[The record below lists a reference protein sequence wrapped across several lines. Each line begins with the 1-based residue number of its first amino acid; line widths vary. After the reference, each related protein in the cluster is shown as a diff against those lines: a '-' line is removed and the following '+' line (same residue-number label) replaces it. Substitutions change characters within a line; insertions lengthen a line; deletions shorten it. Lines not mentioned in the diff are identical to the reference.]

1 MGSKTC
7 ISDEAIVAYIKQK
20 QQLERDQK
28 AFMWRIH
35 LFTSEEQKMA
45 YAELLDVAKEL
56 INDIESELSERQKEI
71 NQCIHFEK
79 FDSLDQVCLKLHLSR
94 PTLYR
99 ERKVMTKILSEKWKQ
114 HEWWFQTYMLL

>member
-1 MGSKTC
+1 SNTW
-7 ISDEAIVAYIKQK
+7 ISNEAILAYIKQK
-20 QQLERDQK
+20 RQLECDQK

-35 LFTSEEQKMA
+35 LYASEEQKMA

-56 INDIESELSERQKEI
+56 IDDIESELSERQKEI
-71 NQCIHFEK
+71 NQYIHFEK

-99 ERKVMTKILSEKWKQ
+99 ERKKMTKILIEKWKQ
-114 HEWWFQTYMLL
+114 HEWWFRTYMML